1 MTFTLDFSDRTSAAV
16 RLRRKRMTLI
26 ALSCVTVA
34 SVVTGTAGLAA
45 AASPA
50 PTAVVAKHADSSLPG
65 LDPDALRRAM
75 SSAPD
80 RVTGALAQ
88 VSGPAG
94 QWSGT
99 YGVADT
105 VTGAPVAVNG
115 RFRLGSV
122 TKTFI
127 ATVVLQLVA
136 EKRVDLDEPVQR
148 YLPDV
153 LPADYPP
160 IPVRSLLDFTSSLP
174 ELTAD
179 DLPTTPEGIVEHR
192 FDDHPFAEL
201 VAKAVR
207 HDRLFPVPG
216 DRQVYGATGYYVAG
230 MLIEKL
236 TGHRYQQEITNRI
249 LRPLDLRHTTAPET
263 DTTIPGPHSHGY
275 ISVPQS
281 GGGTRLVDITEQ
293 NPGAGGMIS
302 TTGDLDRFLTA
313 LLRGRLLPP
322 SRMADLF
329 TVPNVLYL
337 GGNSENPGHGRA
349 YYSAGLMRVTLP
361 DGVTVWGKTG
371 STFGYTDGMF
381 TTRDLRRRLVYS
393 FNPTTGGGN
402 DFELVTRLVSATF
415 NPRGRR
421 GSARDAIPPRGRI
434 PCLTHRSMP

>member
-1 MTFTLDFSDRTSAAV
+1 MPLAV
-16 RLRRKRMTLI
+16 
-26 ALSCVTVA
+26 LSCVTLA
-34 SVVTGTAGLAA
+34 AMITGTAAPAMAA
-45 AASPA
+45 PA
-50 PTAVVAKHADSSLPG
+50 VTTAVTADRAHSSLPR
-65 LDPDALRRAM
+65 LDPDTLQRAL

-80 RVTGALAQ
+80 RVTAALAQ

-94 QWSGT
+94 KWSGT

-105 VTGAPVAVNG
+105 VTGEPVPVDG

-122 TKTFI
+122 TKAFI
-127 ATVVLQLVA
+127 ATVVLQMAA
-136 EKRVDLDEPVQR
+136 EDRVDLGKPVQR
-148 YLPDV
+148 YLPGV
-153 LPADYPP
+153 LPDSYPP
-160 IPVRSLLDFTSSLP
+160 IPVRSLLNFTSSLP

-201 VAKAVR
+201 VAMAVR
-207 HDRLFPVPG
+207 HDRPFKDPG
-216 DRQVYGATGYYVAG
+216 TTQVYGATGYYVAG

-236 TGHRYQQEITNRI
+236 TGNSYQQEITKRI
-249 LRPLDLRHTTAPET
+249 LRPLHLRHTTAPQT

-275 ISVPQS
+275 IAVPQA
-281 GGGTRLVDITEQ
+281 GGGTQLVDITDQ

-313 LLRGRLLPP
+313 LFRGRLLPP
-322 SRMADLF
+322 SQMAELF
-329 TVPNVLYL
+329 TVPDVAYL
-337 GGNSENPGHGRA
+337 GGTAQDPGHGRA

-393 FNPTTGGGN
+393 FNPITGGGN
-402 DFELVTRLVSATF
+402 DFALVTRLIGAAF
-415 NPRGRR
+415 
-421 GSARDAIPPRGRI
+421 GS
-434 PCLTHRSMP
+434 